1 MTSHHYTTTVRWTGD
16 QGTGTASYRGYSRA
30 HDIEADGRPVLAG
43 SSDPA
48 FRGEADRWNPE
59 LLFVAA
65 LSECHMLQYLHLCAV
80 AGVVVVGYEDTAGGT
95 MEMTPDGGGAFT
107 EVVLRP
113 AVTVADPGMVDEA
126 TKLHER
132 AHELCFLASS
142 VRMPVRHEP
151 TVTVA
156 AG

>member
-1 MTSHHYTTTVRWTGD
+1 MTRHHYTTTVHWTGNR
-16 QGTGTASYRGYSRA
+16 GTGTSSYRDYSRSHA
-30 HDIEADGRPVLAG
+30 IEAEGRPVLAA

-65 LSECHMLQYLHLCAV
+65 LSECHLLQYLHLCAIG
-80 AGVVVVGYEDTAGGT
+80 GVVVTGYEDTAAGT

-113 AVTVADPGMVDEA
+113 VVTVADASMVERA
-126 TKLHER
+126 TALHER

-151 TVTVA
+151 TVVV
-156 AG
+156 G

>member
-1 MTSHHYTTTVRWTGD
+1 MTRHQYTTTVRWTGNRGD
-16 QGTGTASYRGYSRA
+16 GTASYRGYSRA
-30 HDIEADGRPVLAG
+30 HHLLAEGRPVLAA

-65 LSECHMLQYLHLCAV
+65 LSECHMLQYLHVCAA
-80 AGVVVVGYEDTAGGT
+80 AGVVVTRYEDTAAGA
-95 MEMTPDGGGAFT
+95 METTPDGGGAFT

-113 AVTVADPGMVDEA
+113 VVTVADASMVEA
-126 TKLHER
+126 AISLHER
-132 AHELCFLASS
+132 AHELCFLAAS

-151 TVTVA
+151 TVT

>member
-1 MTSHHYTTTVRWTGD
+1 MTRHHYTTTVHWTGNR
-16 QGTGTASYRGYSRA
+16 GTGTSSYRDYSRSHA
-30 HDIEADGRPVLAG
+30 IEAEGRPVLAA

-65 LSECHMLQYLHLCAV
+65 LSECHLLQYLHLCA
-80 AGVVVVGYEDTAGGT
+80 AGGVVVTGYEDTAAGT

-113 AVTVADPGMVDEA
+113 VVTVADASLVERA
-126 TKLHER
+126 TALHER

-151 TVTVA
+151 TVVV
-156 AG
+156 G

>member
-1 MTSHHYTTTVRWTGD
+1 MTRHQYTTTVRWTGN
-16 QGTGTASYRGYSRA
+16 QGAGTASYRGYSRA
-30 HDIEADGRPVLAG
+30 HDIAADGRPVLAA

-65 LSECHMLQYLHLCAV
+65 LSECHLLQYLHLCAV
-80 AGVVVVGYEDTAGGT
+80 AGVVVTGYEDTAAGT
-95 MEMTPDGGGAFT
+95 LELTPDGGGAFT

-113 AVTVADPGMVDEA
+113 VVTVADAAMIDQAVA
-126 TKLHER
+126 LHER

-151 TVTVA
+151 AVT

>member
-1 MTSHHYTTTVRWTGD
+1 MTRHQYTTTVRWTGNLGD
-16 QGTGTASYRGYSRA
+16 GTASYRGYSRA
-30 HDIEADGRPVLAG
+30 HDIAADGRPVLAA

-65 LSECHMLQYLHLCAV
+65 LSECHLLQYLHLCAV
-80 AGVVVVGYEDTAGGT
+80 AGVVVTAYEDTAGGT
-95 MEMTPDGGGAFT
+95 LELTPDGGGAIT

-113 AVTVADPGMVDEA
+113 VVTVADASMVERA
-126 TKLHER
+126 VALHER

-151 TVTVA
+151 TVT

>member
-1 MTSHHYTTTVRWTGD
+1 MTRHQYSTTVRWTGNLGD
-16 QGTGTASYRGYSRA
+16 GTASYRGYSRA
-30 HDIEADGRPVLAG
+30 HDIAADGRPVLAA

-65 LSECHMLQYLHLCAV
+65 LSECHLLQYLHLCAV
-80 AGVVVVGYEDTAGGT
+80 AGVVVTAYEDTAGGT
-95 MEMTPDGGGAFT
+95 LELTPDGGGAIT

-113 AVTVADPGMVDEA
+113 VVTVADASMVERA
-126 TKLHER
+126 VALHER

-151 TVTVA
+151 TVT

>member
-1 MTSHHYTTTVRWTGD
+1 MTRHQYTTTVRWTGN
-16 QGTGTASYRGYSRA
+16 QGAGTASYRGYSRA
-30 HDIEADGRPVLAG
+30 HDVAADGRPVLAA

-65 LSECHMLQYLHLCAV
+65 LSECHLLQYLHLCAV
-80 AGVVVVGYEDTAGGT
+80 AGVVVTGYEDTAGGT
-95 MEMTPDGGGAFT
+95 METTPDGGGAFT

-113 AVTVADPGMVDEA
+113 VVTVADASMIDQAVA
-126 TKLHER
+126 LHER

-151 TVTVA
+151 TVT